1 MVPDDRGL
9 EGLRREEGSSTMSL
23 QKFEIVDMASPYIV
37 FTGCLMPLFTC
48 PARSSCESPSQ
59 ISRSGARDALLE
71 VEGRP
76 VLLLAPRLSDQGNRA
91 SGGFTCRAPN
101 P

>member
-1 MVPDDRGL
+1 
-9 EGLRREEGSSTMSL
+9 MSL

-76 VLLLAPRLSDQGNRA
+76 VLLLAPRLTTKGTEHLVGLHAVHRIHNGGNSHQKTGASRA
-91 SGGFTCRAPN
+91 
-101 P
+101 